1 MRRTLGIVLFSFL
14 ISLPV
19 ILPYFHQG
27 YFPSH
32 DGEWAVVR
40 LADMFR
46 TLRDLQIPAR
56 YSGFLNF
63 GYGYPLF
70 NFTYP
75 FPYYLGVSIH
85 LLGLGFVNT
94 VKLLFVISVPLSA
107 LMMFILSQAIWKN
120 AWAGFVSAILY
131 VYLPYRLVDL
141 YVRGSLGE
149 SISFSLFPL
158 LSYLVIKLIEN
169 RNSYFLVSA
178 TAVFLAI
185 LITTHNIMAVL
196 FIPVLMTL
204 ALAQIIIKKKREAIK
219 PLLLSLVL
227 GLGLSAFFWMPAL
240 WEKSNILLAK
250 TPIAQR
256 SIYFVSLSQF
266 LIPSWGYGVPTE
278 TGGFSYQ
285 LGWPHLLAFGLTVFL
300 LIFSSWKRR
309 EFFKTE
315 SFRLVTVLIIASFWL
330 AFLLF
335 SPSAFLWQNV
345 PLLSEINYPWTI
357 LAPLGFLVSLLVGFL
372 GATKTKIVKPLVILL
387 VLVAILVFYPYA
399 RPQYYFD
406 KGDNFYLTNDATTTS
421 SDELMPLWVSQKI
434 SQRTQNK
441 VEIADGKGEINN
453 LFYNSKKTMFNLT
466 AQNNVRVRVNTIYY
480 PGWGVL
486 ADGEV
491 TKFSFKNEKG
501 VIEVPLKEGNHQ
513 VLLEFRETPFRALAD
528 VISLFSGGF
537 IVIMWLSEFT
547 RRRASLWT
555 KK

>member
-1 MRRTLGIVLFSFL
+1 MRKTLGIVLFSFL
-14 ISLPV
+14 VSLPV

-56 YSGFLNF
+56 YSGALNF

-85 LLGLGFVNT
+85 LLGLSFVNT
-94 VKLLFVISVPLSA
+94 IKLLFAVSVPLSA
-107 LMMFILSQAIWKN
+107 LMMFILSQAVWKN

-131 VYLPYRLVDL
+131 IYLPYRLVDL

-149 SISFSLFPL
+149 SISLALFPL
-158 LSYLVIKLIEN
+158 LSYLVIKLIGD
-169 RNSYFLVSA
+169 RSSYFLVSA

-196 FIPVLMTL
+196 FLPVLVML

-256 SIYFVSLSQF
+256 SLYFVSLDQF

-278 TGGFSYQ
+278 KGGFSYQ
-285 LGWPHLLAFGLTVFL
+285 LGWPHVLAFGLTVFL
-300 LIFSSWKRR
+300 LIFAILKRR
-309 EFFKTE
+309 ELFKTE
-315 SFRLVTVLIIASFWL
+315 SFRLATSLIITSFSL

-335 SPSAFLWQNV
+335 SSSAFLWQNV
-345 PLLSEINYPWTI
+345 PFLSEINYPWTI

-372 GATKTKIVKPLVILL
+372 GATKTKIMRVLVILL

-441 VEIADGKGEINN
+441 VEIMEGEGEINN

-486 ADGEV
+486 VDGEV
-491 TKFSFKNEKG
+491 TEFSFKNEKG
-501 VIEVPLKEGNHQ
+501 VIEVPLEEGNHQ

-528 VISLFSGGF
+528 VISLASGGL
-537 IVIMWLSEFT
+537 IVIMCLYKFS
-547 RRRASLWT
+547 RRRARLLT
-555 KK
+555 KT